1 LVNHVVPM
9 VETKAPTILLKFRFG
24 HELGELRDH
33 LLAMNHHPI
42 WIAASNTIDVPAAR
56 GFVRS
61 IRGELSAVEL
71 RFVAFH
77 ETWDAQAQKL
87 IIHYISER
95 CSSASDTEFFVDMDG
110 DILVPRLIS
119 TGRLPQTAQSVD
131 WDAYWIFEDSVLRLR
146 PLPPV
151 PTSWVL
157 IKVDRTST
165 PMTTRFRAISG
176 TIVHSGFGGWNS
188 TPVITF
194 TGEAH
199 ASYVLVQHY
208 HVASCPGHVDV
219 LQLVVPVAVLA
230 DTVGIVSLLDRE
242 RAKRYRI
249 LLFPIKISYFPQKP
263 SPKQSNSY
271 SAPCQRRT
279 E

>member
-1 LVNHVVPM
+1 M
-9 VETKAPTILLKFRFG
+9 AETKALTILKLRFG

-77 ETWDAQAQKL
+77 ETWDGQAQKL

-95 CSSASDTEFFVDMDG
+95 CSSASDTEFFVHMDG

-119 TGRLPQTAQSVD
+119 TERLPQTAQSVD
-131 WDAYWIFEDSVLRLR
+131 WDAYWIFEDSVLRLC

-151 PTSWVL
+151 PTSGVL

-176 TIVHSGFGGWNS
+176 TIVHSGFDGWNS
-188 TPVITF
+188 TPDHLYRRGPCKLRSGATLPCCLLP
-194 TGEAH
+194 G
-199 ASYVLVQHY
+199 LCR
-208 HVASCPGHVDV
+208 CP
-219 LQLVVPVAVLA
+219 
-230 DTVGIVSLLDRE
+230 TIVCPSRGPRRYGWDRVT
-242 RAKRYRI
+242 
-249 LLFPIKISYFPQKP
+249 S
-263 SPKQSNSY
+263 
-271 SAPCQRRT
+271 
-279 E
+279 